1 MPKSTKSKN
10 NKNIVFVVE
19 DDIFLVK
26 AYQIKLEKE
35 GVEVWTA
42 TDGKEALTFLE
53 KQAPNVVMLDLMLP
67 HLSGFD
73 ILTEIRKNEHWKDVP
88 VIILT
93 NLGQPQDAERCKQ
106 LGVADYI
113 VKANTKINDVIEKVK
128 KFFN

>member
-1 MPKSTKSKN
+1 MPKEIKSKN
-10 NKNIVFVVE
+10 KKNVVFVVE
-19 DDIFLVK
+19 DDVFLIK

-35 GVEVWTA
+35 GVEVWVA
-42 TDGKEALTFLE
+42 TDGKEALNFLE

-93 NLGQPQDAERCKQ
+93 NLGQPQDMERCKQ

-113 VKANTKINDVIEKVK
+113 VKANTKINDVMDKVK

>member
-1 MPKSTKSKN
+1 MTQNSTQ

-19 DDIFLVK
+19 DDVFLVK

-42 TDGKEALTFLE
+42 NDGKEALSYLE
-53 KQAPNVVMLDLMLP
+53 RKEVPSVVMLDLMLP
-67 HLSGFD
+67 HMSGFD
-73 ILTEIRKNEHWKDVP
+73 ILAHIRKNEQWKNVP

-93 NLGQPQDAERCKQ
+93 NLGQPQDMERCKE

-113 VKANTKINDVIEKVK
+113 VKANTKINDVIMKVREYLK
-128 KFFN
+128 